1 MQCAAVR
8 HEDVVQCSAVCVL
21 LITRPRAVLQA
32 RWSEV
37 DGASFPPGRRDVAS
51 HVVQKLEAYLSAR
64 PRFNSERAPVV
75 AEHSA
80 TPGVA
85 RCCMFIHELVMAN
98 FKELSVQHCVLVEWG
113 DDIFAMLVILCFKK
127 QLWVALGDIHAEG
140 PDNIMTLRFAEA
152 VERLRKTH
160 PRTRLVH
167 KVAASIIH
175 TLRGGRGSARCVGFL
190 I

>member
-1 MQCAAVR
+1 
-8 HEDVVQCSAVCVL
+8 
-21 LITRPRAVLQA
+21 
-32 RWSEV
+32 
-37 DGASFPPGRRDVAS
+37 
-51 HVVQKLEAYLSAR
+51 
-64 PRFNSERAPVV
+64 
-75 AEHSA
+75 
-80 TPGVA
+80 
-85 RCCMFIHELVMAN
+85 MFIHELVMAN
-98 FKELSVQHCVLVEWG
+98 FKEFSVQHCVLVEWG

-167 KVAASIIH
+167 KVAAFIIH
-175 TLRGGRGSARCVGFL
+175 TLGGGRGSARCVGFL